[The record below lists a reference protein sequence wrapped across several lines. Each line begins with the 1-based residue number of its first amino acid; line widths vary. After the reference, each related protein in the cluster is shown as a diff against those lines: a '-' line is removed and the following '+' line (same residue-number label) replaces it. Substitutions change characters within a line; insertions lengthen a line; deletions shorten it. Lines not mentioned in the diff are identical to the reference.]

1 MAETRTYAPD
11 VLAVLASPEAC
22 DHVAGLAG
30 AGRVAP
36 GEVVIVGDVSVTAID
51 RAVRLADPDAI
62 VIAVSDGWA
71 GIVVEGEAARDVFAR
86 VSELELPAFGFVQG
100 DVAGT
105 RVRAFVDGDRIELL
119 VPAMVE
125 DHVRAR
131 IEAECEEVHR

>member
-1 MAETRTYAPD
+1 MAETRTHAPN
-11 VLAVLASPEAC
+11 VLAVLASPDAC
-22 DHVAGLAG
+22 DHVADLPN

-51 RAVRLADPDAI
+51 RAVRLVDPDAV

-71 GIVVEGEAARDVFAR
+71 GIVVEGPGAREAFAR
-86 VSELELPAFGFVQG
+86 TSELALPAYGYVQG

-105 RVRAFVDGDRIELL
+105 RTRAFVDADRIELL
-119 VPAMVE
+119 VPAMVA

-131 IEAECEEVHR
+131 LEAESAETPP